1 MNNNDESTKPRLGTL
16 GLPEVWSAAVQLTG
30 TFGLAVFLV
39 LYYVLFMQPKAQ
51 ARYDQLSVSVDSLI
65 EVVERG
71 QTVVT
76 REQGDR
82 LEELYILGVSPELAD
97 RIERLLPDG
106 AVSAAAASAL
116 RQELRANLE
125 DVLIVRTRLLRGL
138 SLRDSGDV
146 SQMLADKIRERDI
159 AEHLAGRAVL
169 EWPFASQEDV
179 ADMCK
184 ESLYFAFRK
193 TALAK

>member
-1 MNNNDESTKPRLGTL
+1 MNNNDKSTKPRVGIRE
-16 GLPEVWSAAVQLTG
+16 LPETWSVAVQLTG

-39 LYYVLFMQPKAQ
+39 LYYVVFMQPRAE
-51 ARYDQLSVSVDSLI
+51 ARYDRLTGSVDSLI

-82 LEELYILGVSPELAD
+82 LEEMYILAVAPELAD
-97 RIERLLPDG
+97 RIARLLPED
-106 AVSAAAASAL
+106 AVSAAAATSL
-116 RQELRANLE
+116 REELRANLE

-138 SLRDSGDV
+138 SLRDGGDV

-159 AEHLAGRAVL
+159 AEQLSRRAVL
-169 EWPFASQEDV
+169 EWPFRSQEDV
-179 ADMCK
+179 VDMCK
-184 ESLYFAFRK
+184 ESLYFACRK

>member
-16 GLPEVWSAAVQLTG
+16 GLPEAWSVAMQLTG

-51 ARYDQLSVSVDSLI
+51 ARYDQLTFSVDSLI

-82 LEELYILGVSPELAD
+82 LEELYILGVAPELAD

-106 AVSAAAASAL
+106 AVSAGAASAL
-116 RQELRANLE
+116 RQDLRANLE

-138 SLRDSGDV
+138 TLRDSGDV

-159 AEHLAGRAVL
+159 SEQLARRAVL
-169 EWPFASQEDV
+169 EWPFASQKDV
-179 ADMCK
+179 ADMCE